1 MLAVVGGG
9 AAWWFTNGPGSITL
23 VPTLE
28 RLSQAEA
35 QAALQRADLRSS
47 VTETFDET
55 APTGTVMSADPG
67 AGAEVR
73 KLSTVGLTVS
83 KGQER
88 YAAPTLVGTAA
99 DAAAGTLTA
108 QHLVIGER
116 KEEYSETVEAGKV
129 IAQNPAAGTSLKP
142 GASVAVTVSKG
153 RQPIPVT
160 DFTGK
165 PADQAK
171 KALSDAG
178 LTVKEG
184 DQVNSDTVPAG
195 SVVSQTPPNGNLF
208 KGDTVTI
215 VVSKGPVLVAVP
227 STVGKQR
234 DEATRLL
241 KAAGFQVAYNN
252 VLGGLFNIVRASDP
266 ASGAMVR
273 KGATVTLTIV

>member
-1 MLAVVGGG
+1 M
-9 AAWWFTNGPGSITL
+9 
-23 VPTLE
+23 
-28 RLSQAEA
+28 
-35 QAALQRADLRSS
+35 
-47 VTETFDET
+47 TETFDEN
-55 APTGTVMSADPG
+55 APAGTVMTADPG
-67 AGAEVR
+67 PGAEVR

-88 YAAPTLVGTAA
+88 YAAPTLVGTPGDAVAA
-99 DAAAGTLTA
+99 TLTA
-108 QHLVIGER
+108 QHLVLGER
-116 KEEYSETVEAGKV
+116 TEAFSETVQAGQV
-129 IAQNPAAGTSLKP
+129 IAQDPTAGTSLKP
-142 GASVAVTVSKG
+142 GAAVAVTVSKG
-153 RQPIPVT
+153 RQPIAVT

-165 PADQAK
+165 PADQAN

-184 DQVNSDTVPAG
+184 DQVNSDTVPSG

-227 STVGKQR
+227 GTVGKQR
-234 DEATRLL
+234 DEAATLL

-252 VLGGLFNIVRASDP
+252 VLGGLFGIVRASDP
-266 ASGAMVR
+266 GAGTMAR